1 MHNPSGT
8 FYANVTVIDVQL
20 AASYYP
26 ILVDLAKHK
35 HCITY
40 AELVARA
47 KRDYPA
53 KEVVQKAI
61 ATSTGRRLDV
71 VRMFTE
77 ERNLPDLTSLV
88 INKNS
93 GECGVG
99 FTAHFDPKAARD
111 AVFAFDWS
119 TVSTAFDWF
128 VRETTTAVKPK
139 KKVSEAQAK
148 QAMSDYYRENKGKWP
163 ASIRDQRELIIEL
176 IIEGFDAEQ
185 AFQQAARESA

>member
-1 MHNPSGT
+1 MPNDPVAG

-40 AELVARA
+40 RELVDRA
-47 KRDYPA
+47 KQENPD
-53 KEVVQKAI
+53 KEVVRRAI

-71 VRMFTE
+71 VRLFTT

-93 GECGVG
+93 GECGRG
-99 FTAHFDPKAARD
+99 FTEHFDPGLARE

-119 TVSTAFDWF
+119 AVSTQFDWF
-128 VRETTTAVKPK
+128 VKEASIAVKPK
-139 KKVSEAQAK
+139 KKISEAQALD
-148 QAMSDYYRENKGKWP
+148 AMSEYYRSTRARWP
-163 ASIRDQRELIIEL
+163 ASIRKQRELIVEL
-176 IIEGFDAEQ
+176 MMQGWDAEK
-185 AFQQAARESA
+185 AFERAAEEL